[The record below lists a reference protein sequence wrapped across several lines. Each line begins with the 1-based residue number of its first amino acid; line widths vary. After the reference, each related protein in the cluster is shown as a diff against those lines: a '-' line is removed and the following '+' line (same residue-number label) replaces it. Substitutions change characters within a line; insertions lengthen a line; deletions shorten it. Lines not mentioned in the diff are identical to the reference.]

1 MRSLSRYRIA
11 ALAACTLLALTG
23 CAELE
28 ALLGPDTQVREPD
41 VVYDPTP
48 PEVVAAMLEMAQ
60 LKAGDVLYD
69 LGSGDGRIAIEAAR
83 RAGVRAVGI
92 DIDPEL
98 VQRARERALSEGLA
112 GRVQFRQEDLFQ
124 ADFGAATVV
133 TLFLGPELNLR
144 LRPRLLAELAPGTR
158 VISHQY
164 DMGQWAPARERRVG
178 NRVIYLWIVPE
189 R

>member
-1 MRSLSRYRIA
+1 M
-11 ALAACTLLALTG
+11 LAACTLLVLAG

-28 ALLGPDTQVREPD
+28 ALLGPDTRVREPD

-48 PEVVAAMLEMAQ
+48 PEVVAAMLEMAE
-60 LKAGDVLYD
+60 LRAGDVLYD
-69 LGSGDGRIAIEAAR
+69 LGSGDGRIVIEAAR
-83 RAGVRAVGI
+83 RVGVRAVGI

-98 VQRARERALSEGLA
+98 VRLARERAQNEGLA
-112 GRVQFRQEDLFQ
+112 GRAQFRQEDLLR
-124 ADFGAATVV
+124 ADIGEATVV

-144 LRPRLLAELAPGTR
+144 LRPRLLAMLAPGTR

-164 DMGQWAPARERRVG
+164 DMGQWAPVRERRIG
-178 NRVIYLWIVPE
+178 NRVIYLWIVPK